1 MKSILIDRL
10 KNGIYYSFHARE
22 KMEQECITEKEII
35 EAIKL
40 GDHKIDYSRQTD
52 RTRAWNKKPHITI
65 IYKNLTIVACESAE
79 KGVLI
84 ISCYHGKP
92 HDFWSNPYNK
102 KRLLKY

>member
-1 MKSILIDRL
+1 ME
-10 KNGIYYSFHARE
+10 RE
-22 KMEQECITEKEII
+22 NITERDII

-40 GDHKIDYSRQTD
+40 GDHRIDFSRQTD

-65 IYKNLTIVACESAE
+65 TYKNLTIVACESAE

-92 HDFWSNPYNK
+92 HQFWSNPYN
-102 KRLLKY
+102 RRMVFRQ